1 MTQKRMYAN
10 MVEVR
15 RLNASVYVYKL
26 IKLLIYWGLVNLSQ
40 LGAPGVACKN
50 YSFNSVLQR
59 GNGLIFVGYVLPV
72 LLVSST
78 IKL

>member
-1 MTQKRMYAN
+1 MYAN

-40 LGAPGVACKN
+40 LGAPGVASKN
-50 YSFNSVLQR
+50 YSFNPVLQR
-59 GNGLIFVGYVLPV
+59 GNGLIFVGYVLSA
-72 LLVSST
+72 LLVSSAT
-78 IKL
+78 KL